1 MKKIRTKEN
10 RERRRKMME
19 RWLKVGNYSFRY

>member
-19 RWLKVGNYSFRY
+19 RWLKVGNHLLRY